1 MAPFLSTVNKKV
13 VFVSK
18 KNKKDSV
25 IIGASLLGGGI
36 ALTTLGA
43 LLYPTAST
51 LNTNTDSTQVEIIM
65 NAFNNSYTIIT
76 NANGDSTR
84 TGAIF
89 IEPLGISL
97 LTVGPI
103 SVVLGATFLGL
114 GLVNK
119 VAASA
124 NK

>member
-13 VFVSK
+13 VFGSK